1 MWKYV
6 IIGIV
11 VFAWTAAFAAEPP
24 LKIDTKEQKI
34 EKRLEQKLQELKPED
49 RIKVWVFFTDKEI
62 FDQNTLNKSTAEAR
76 GRFTE
81 RAMTRRAMRSPEGD
95 KYDFY
100 DVPVSENYINAL
112 KDAGLE
118 VKKISRWLN
127 GVSGYADRKVIEAIE
142 QLPFVSEIRE
152 VARGVRKP
160 EPEIS
165 PEEGN
170 LVPGMKEVPID
181 IPDSLVGW
189 YGSSFMQLNLINV
202 PAVHQLGYTGEG
214 VLIAIFDTGFKLS
227 HPNFNNLH
235 VVDQYDFVND
245 DNDVTDSLPET
256 YQLSHGTAVLSVIGG
271 KTADVLIGSAYGADY
286 LLGKTEITSIEDTV
300 EEDNWVAAAEWA
312 DSLGA
317 DMISTSVA
325 YCDWYTYEDLDG
337 HTAKI
342 TIAAEVASSHGI
354 TVISS
359 AGNERNKDFFWITPP
374 ADGPSVIAVG
384 AVSSTG
390 LITSF
395 SSSGPT
401 YDGRIKPDVVAMG
414 NDVYRALY
422 SNDSYSGGASGTS
435 YSAPLA
441 AGAAALLLQIHPDW
455 SPADVRLA
463 MIQSADRYE
472 DPDSLYGYGLFDTYK
487 AAKLMR
493 IEPVP
498 PIFVAVGDSL
508 NLTVSVIGYEDEGGV
523 TDITAENLPATATF
537 TDNGDRTAALKYAGI
552 REDVGSRRVIFTAV
566 SGDAEASDSVS
577 FTVTLGQKVAAGPN
591 PFTDSLVIFVGAG
604 GGEVEEI
611 SIFTANGE
619 KVWDNFSD
627 NYNKETGT
635 VVWKGV
641 NNSGARVTSG
651 VYLVYV
657 RTESITEKFKVFR
670 K

>member
-6 IIGIV
+6 FIGIV

-34 EKRLEQKLQELKPED
+34 EKRLEQRLQELKPED

-62 FDQNTLNKSTAEAR
+62 FDQSALNKSTAEAR
-76 GRFTE
+76 DRFTE
-81 RAMTRRAMRSPEGD
+81 RAITRRARRAPEGD

-100 DVPVSENYINAL
+100 DVPVSENYINAV
-112 KDAGLE
+112 KSSGLE
-118 VKKISRWLN
+118 VKKVSRWLN
-127 GVSGYADRKVIEAIE
+127 GVSGYADRKVIEAIA
-142 QLPFVSEIRE
+142 QLPYVSEIQE

-165 PEEGN
+165 PENGS
-170 LVPGMKEVPID
+170 PGQGFKEPPLD
-181 IPDSLVGW
+181 IPDSVIGI
-189 YGSSFMQLNLINV
+189 YGSSFVQLDLINV
-202 PAVHQLGYTGEG
+202 PVMHQLGYTGEG

-227 HPNFNNLH
+227 HPNFNHLNLI
-235 VVDQYDFVND
+235 DQYDFVND
-245 DNDVTDSLPET
+245 DNNVTDSLPDA

-271 KTADVLIGSAYGADY
+271 KTDNVLIGSAYGADY

-317 DMISTSVA
+317 DIISTSVA

-354 TVISS
+354 TVVSS

-414 NDVYRALY
+414 SDIYRALY
-422 SNDSYSGGASGTS
+422 STDDYAGGGSGTS
-435 YSAPLA
+435 FSAPLT
-441 AGAAALLLQIHPDW
+441 AGAVALILQAHSDW
-455 SPADVRLA
+455 SPADVRQSL
-463 MIQSADRYE
+463 IKSADRYE
-472 DPDSLYGYGLFDTYK
+472 NPDSLYGYGLFDTYK
-487 AAKLMR
+487 AARLMQF
-493 IEPVP
+493 EPIS
-498 PIFVAVGDSL
+498 PIYVAVGDSL
-508 NLTVSVIGYEDEGGV
+508 NLTITVTGYEDESGV
-523 TDITAENLPATATF
+523 TTITAENLPATAEL
-537 TDNGDRTAALKYAGI
+537 TDNGDRTATLKYVGI
-552 REDVGSRRVIFTAV
+552 RDDVGGRQVTFRAS
-566 SGDAEASDSVS
+566 SGEAETSIAILL
-577 FTVTLGQKVAAGPN
+577 TVTLAQRVAVGPN
-591 PFTDSLVIFVGAG
+591 PFTDSLVIFTGAG

-627 NYNKETGT
+627 NYSKETGS

-657 RTESITEKFKVFR
+657 RTETVTGKFKVFR